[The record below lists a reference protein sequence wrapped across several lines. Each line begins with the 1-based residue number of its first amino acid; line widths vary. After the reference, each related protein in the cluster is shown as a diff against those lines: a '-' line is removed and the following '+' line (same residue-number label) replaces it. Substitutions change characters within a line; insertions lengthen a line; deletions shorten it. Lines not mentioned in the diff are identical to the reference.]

1 MTIFQ
6 LFDSVELIEEVALS
20 EGKVAPV
27 GTRGA
32 IVDLLNNGEA
42 YLVELFGGWVK
53 PDEQGN
59 LVPADRDDPNAF
71 METLG
76 VETVY
81 SPQLRLVE
89 PAVKTV
95 GARTHLLSV
104 LDDLPENLVQE
115 VADFAEFLRQKQ
127 GQTQVFQS

>member
-1 MTIFQ
+1 MTTFQ
-6 LFDSVELIEEVALS
+6 LFDSVELIEEVTLP
-20 EGKVAPV
+20 EGKMAPV
-27 GTRGA
+27 GMRGA
-32 IVDLLNNGEA
+32 IVDVLNNGEA
-42 YLVELFGGWVK
+42 YLVELFGGWLK
-53 PDEQGN
+53 PDEHGN
-59 LVPADRDDPNAF
+59 FVPANRDDPNAF

-81 SPQLRLVE
+81 PPQLRLVE
-89 PAVKTV
+89 PAIKTV

-127 GQTQVFQS
+127 GQPHVLQS